1 MTGNQVAER
10 RALVVDA
17 QPDADE
23 ALGYL
28 GYAGQRLDE
37 GMRERLAK
45 ARSLCEGFV
54 ASGVFAA
61 YEPDALVLPGKDIA
75 SHLDGASRVVVMAV
89 TLGAQSERVLRR
101 EMALSATDGMLLDA
115 FASSM
120 AEDAAR
126 LLHEKISAWAELQGL
141 YAGGRFSPGYGD
153 LPLDVQPYLLDALG
167 AGKVLGLGLTPANLL
182 VPAKSVTAII
192 GLFSDPVSN
201 EGPAE
206 AASRQACES
215 CDRRQT
221 CPIYREGRVC
231 HGGTSR

>member
-1 MTGNQVAER
+1 MTSKQVAER
-10 RALVVDA
+10 RALVIDA

-37 GMRERLAK
+37 GMRDRIQA
-45 ARSLCEGFV
+45 ARSLCEGF
-54 ASGVFAA
+54 APRGVFASF
-61 YEPDALVLPGKDIA
+61 EPSALVLPGKDIA
-75 SHLDGASRVVVMAV
+75 AHLDGASRVVLMAV
-89 TLGAQSERVLRR
+89 TLGVQSERVLRR

-126 LLHEKISAWAELQGL
+126 LLHEKVSAWAALQGL
-141 YAGGRFSPGYGD
+141 HAGGRFSPGYGD
-153 LPLDVQPYLLDALG
+153 LPLDVQPDLLDALG
-167 AGKVLGLGLTPANLL
+167 AGKVLGLSLTPAKLL

-192 GLFSDPVSN
+192 GLFSEPVSN
-201 EGPAE
+201 ERPAE
-206 AASRQACES
+206 ELSRQVCES
-215 CDRRQT
+215 CERRQT
-221 CPIYREGRVC
+221 CPIYREGRIC